1 MLTRSVGVNHT
12 ARLRGALAPAY
23 RGTVCGMRNA
33 ECGRDSNVESTV
45 VREVGEKA
53 ELRIKNSRDNLASS
67 GLRYETSKRWLIVN
81 PKWGGNV
88 Q

>member
-1 MLTRSVGVNHT
+1 
-12 ARLRGALAPAY
+12 
-23 RGTVCGMRNA
+23 
-33 ECGRDSNVESTV
+33 V